1 MKLNI
6 ERNRERNG
14 FVSSLLLVIGL
25 LLLFLGVPAKD
36 ELETLCYILGG
47 ILGGIGL
54 FWAITAAGNDSYS
67 LNFFEKDDT
76 YNN

>member
-6 ERNRERNG
+6 ERDDERNG

-25 LLLFLGVPAKD
+25 LLLFLGVPAKG

-47 ILGGIGL
+47 IIGGVGLLWVVVAAIGE
-54 FWAITAAGNDSYS
+54 TYS
-67 LNFFEKDDT
+67 LNFIEKDDT
-76 YNN
+76 K